1 MLLAPINGQNC
12 NVERS
17 DLMLNDGQLVKR
29 KQQINLH
36 RRVPEKKHPY
46 LLRIPQADFE
56 KLQAVVGD
64 EPMSKVLLR
73 GLKTEWNY
81 HLAVQSLMK
90 ELPDFR
96 TAKQLDK
103 WRFDHLKDSPELLAK
118 YVMPATI
125 KAYVLRLEQHDKL
138 KQLAL
143 IQWNSIVYYLN
154 RIGVNINQLA
164 HRANQGSQVSS
175 DELQTLIKAVM
186 QLSQLIREKF
196 KDGD

>member
-1 MLLAPINGQNC
+1 
-12 NVERS
+12 
-17 DLMLNDGQLVKR
+17 MLNDGQLVKR

-73 GLKTEWNY
+73 GLKAEWNY

-154 RIGVNINQLA
+154 RIGVNINQLV

-186 QLSQLIREKF
+186 QMSQLIREKF